1 MNISHNVKNYLF
13 KGFLLSL
20 SFLLVKTT
28 VLVLNEYMV
37 MNFVRYET
45 FYILLLIGIFSY
57 VFYLDLKLKV
67 SYLVFLIMSMS
78 MFQWLV
84 MSLYA
89 QYRGISVQK
98 MMIVEWG
105 YFNLLLMIGLSIL
118 MTAIQSINIKNLKMK
133 YFSNFIL
140 SFLLGLSAMFFI
152 INLGYIAD
160 EYYSL
165 NKLYFGDV
173 TFSWWLLILSFIQIV
188 ISWVIWIDSDSYVNE
203 MEEKG

>member
-1 MNISHNVKNYLF
+1 MNISYKVKNYLF

-105 YFNLLLMIGLSIL
+105 YLNLLVMVGLSLLIS
-118 MTAIQSINIKNLKMK
+118 AIQMINVNNLKMK
-133 YFSNFIL
+133 YLFNFLL
-140 SFLLGLSAMFFI
+140 SFLFGLSTMFFI

-165 NKLYFGDV
+165 NKLYFSEV
-173 TFSWWLLILSFIQIV
+173 TFSWWLLIVSFIQI
-188 ISWVIWIDSDSYVNE
+188 ISTWVRWIDSASMANVKE
-203 MEEKG
+203 

>member
-1 MNISHNVKNYLF
+1 MNISYKVKNYLF

-45 FYILLLIGIFSY
+45 FYIILLIGIFSY

-98 MMIVEWG
+98 MMIVDWG
-105 YFNLLLMIGLSIL
+105 YFNLLLMIGLSLL
-118 MTAIQSINIKNLKMK
+118 MAAIQSINIKNLKMK
-133 YFSNFIL
+133 YFSRFIL
-140 SFLLGLSAMFFI
+140 SFLLGFSAMFYI

-173 TFSWWLLILSFIQIV
+173 TFSWWLLILSLIQIV
-188 ISWVIWIDSDSYVNE
+188 ISWVTWIESYSQVNE
-203 MEEKG
+203 MEKRV